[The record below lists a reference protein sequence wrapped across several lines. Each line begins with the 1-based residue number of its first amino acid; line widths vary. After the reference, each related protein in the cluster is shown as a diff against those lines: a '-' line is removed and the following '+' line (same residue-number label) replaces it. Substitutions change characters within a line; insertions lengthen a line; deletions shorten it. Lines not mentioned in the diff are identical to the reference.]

1 MKPVGETVMLTCRG
15 CGEPFEG
22 VVKRG
27 HVREWCSERCR
38 KAQYDKQCSDCGAR
52 IDGTTPG
59 RSTGRCAVC
68 AKTAFS
74 AGVREGHLGAIRE
87 WAAIH
92 GEPPAR
98 ADWDAYQ
105 CRFVGD
111 EARAQRAEAALAEGW
126 PSSNT
131 IIKAFGSW
139 NEAIRA
145 AGFEPRAPGGDAAN
159 HRRSRR
165 ARGRQP

>member
-1 MKPVGETVMLTCRG
+1 MRVGETITLTCRG
-15 CGEPFEG
+15 CGEPFEW
-22 VVKRG
+22 VVKTGR
-27 HVREWCSERCR
+27 VREWCSERCR

-52 IDGTTPG
+52 ISGTDPG
-59 RSTGRCAVC
+59 KTTGRCAVC
-68 AKTAFS
+68 AKAAFS

-92 GEPPAR
+92 GEPPATP
-98 ADWDAYQ
+98 DWCAYR
-105 CRFVGD
+105 CRFLGD

-126 PSSNT
+126 PSARAVINS
-131 IIKAFGSW
+131 FGSW

-145 AGFEPRAPGGDAAN
+145 AGFEPRAPVATAAN

-165 ARGRQP
+165 ARAAA